1 LWDKVDNALLFPGH
15 QSIAFCIGDVR
26 RAPVR
31 DGFDPVTVL
40 AVETS
45 CQCGEVI
52 LRRPEKTLR
61 KSNADADHYR
71 SGAIREL
78 LEWQENMADRP
89 VSRILSSAWALPP
102 ARRGDHSSRSRLA
115 PGLQQPTRGS

>member
-52 LRRPEKTLR
+52 LRNPEKTLR

-71 SGAIREL
+71 SGAFREL
-78 LEWQENMADRP
+78 LEWQ
-89 VSRILSSAWALPP
+89 
-102 ARRGDHSSRSRLA
+102 
-115 PGLQQPTRGS
+115 